1 MIMKKMLRYLMFCTF
16 AAVLLSGCRQV
27 EWKPVQTLEGD
38 VENILAPSVGAS
50 YTVNITTNTA
60 WKADV
65 RDVDWIM
72 LSSTE
77 AVGNSSLTITV
88 LSNDTDVLREYELT
102 FVSKNDPSVTYVV
115 AVSQPGKE
123 GKDYMRIMDLRS
135 FEKGKIF
142 FPVLTEAPLIP
153 KNL

>member
-1 MIMKKMLRYLMFCTF
+1 MFCTF

-77 AVGNSSLTITV
+77 AVDNFK
-88 LSNDTDVLREYELT
+88 R
-102 FVSKNDPSVTYVV
+102 K
-115 AVSQPGKE
+115 K
-123 GKDYMRIMDLRS
+123 
-135 FEKGKIF
+135 
-142 FPVLTEAPLIP
+142 
-153 KNL
+153 